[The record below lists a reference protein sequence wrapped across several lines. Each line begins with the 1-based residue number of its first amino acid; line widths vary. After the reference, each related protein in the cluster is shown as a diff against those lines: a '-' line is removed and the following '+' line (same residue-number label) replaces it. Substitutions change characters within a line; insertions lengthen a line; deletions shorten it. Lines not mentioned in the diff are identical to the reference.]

1 MAEEAQDMVYR
12 MRVYPGIAYEYA
24 SPSSEALYGYTPEDL
39 YADPGLGFRLI
50 HPEDRPRFF
59 DSSKSWDSVSRTM
72 TVRIVRRDGTE
83 IFVETSRNPVMDKDG
98 RVVVV
103 NGIVR
108 DITER
113 VRTEEALRI
122 AKERSERANKDLRNV
137 NRRLERA
144 TARANDLAAQAERA
158 NRLKGEFVANMG
170 HEVRTPMTGVLGM
183 TQLLLDTDLTAEQRG
198 IPGDGAI
205 ISGLFADRH

>member
-1 MAEEAQDMVYR
+1 METQAVAIRDEGGTIVAIEA
-12 MRVYPGIAYEYA
+12 A
-24 SPSSEALYGYTPEDL
+24 T
-39 YADPGLGFRLI
+39 
-50 HPEDRPRFF
+50 
-59 DSSKSWDSVSRTM
+59 
-72 TVRIVRRDGTE
+72 
-83 IFVETSRNPVMDKDG
+83 
-98 RVVVV
+98 
-103 NGIVR
+103 R

-205 ISGLFADRH
+205 IGGLFADRH